1 MKIDQSKLKRQLKIV
16 SEWVQNKFSGTLEA
30 VTGFGK
36 TYTSLL
42 GAKEFFT
49 TLKEEGKLQQYQQ
62 ECDYMIVVA
71 VPTDYLRKKWT
82 EDLENFKL
90 TSWGKVRV
98 DTVHNLIKEEISTAL
113 FILDELHMYVGEDA
127 EKFPL
132 VFETVKAEAYFGLTA
147 TLGFEGIMRDLVDTF
162 CPVIDTVTT
171 QQALDNGWVSD
182 HVIYNLGITLPE
194 RDRKEYDKLNQS
206 FHKYFSTFGHS
217 WDVAKLCATDEN
229 YARRYAISR
238 NRDTEYIQIRA
249 WNFMRTMRARKDF
262 LYNAPVKLDVCEQ
275 IVSRFP
281 KRKTITFSQSTDFA
295 DDLAE
300 KLGDIAIAYHS
311 SLNTQIVDD
320 RGRLIATSKKVKRN
334 GKNKT
339 VYVDLETD
347 NEHTWKSIKDAYP
360 DLHLIRKGK
369 ATLRDEA
376 IKKFGDN
383 RYKINVMCTAKA
395 LDVGLDIPDIDMG
408 IIASGTSTT
417 RQNIQRNGRVIRYVE
432 GKQAIIIQLYILDS
446 QDESWLERRQED
458 GANVKWIYNIDQIA
472 A

>member
-1 MKIDQSKLKRQLKIV
+1 MKIDQSKLIRQEDIV
-16 SEWVQNKFSGTLEA
+16 SNWKINGFRGTLEA

-36 TYTSLL
+36 TYTALL

-49 TLKEEGKLQQYQQ
+49 TLKEASRLQHYQDK
-62 ECDYMIVVA
+62 CDYMIVVV

-82 EDLENFKL
+82 ADLQQFNL
-90 TSWGKVRV
+90 TAWGKVRV
-98 DTVHNLIKEEISTAL
+98 DTVHNLIKEDIHTAM

-127 EKFPL
+127 NKFPG
-132 VFETVKAEAYFGLTA
+132 VFQSVKANAYFGLTA
-147 TLGFEGIMRDLVDTF
+147 TLGFDGILRNLVDSF

-171 QQALDNGWVSD
+171 QEALVNGWVSD
-182 HVIYNLGITLPE
+182 HVIYNLGITLSE
-194 RDRKEYDKLNQS
+194 GDRREYDKLNQS
-206 FHKYFSTFGHS
+206 FHKYFSTFGHDF
-217 WDVAKLCATDEN
+217 DVVRRCASDEN

-238 NRDTEYIQIRA
+238 NQDREFIQIRA

-281 KRKTITFSQSTDFA
+281 DRKTITFSQSTDFA
-295 DDLAE
+295 DELAN
-300 KLGDIAIAYHS
+300 KLGDIALAYHS
-311 SLNTQIVDD
+311 NLATRIVNERDK
-320 RGRLIATSKKVKRN
+320 LVAVAKKVKRG

-339 VYVDLETD
+339 VYVDQATGK
-347 NEHTWKSIKDAYP
+347 EHSWSSIKKAYP

-369 ATLRDEA
+369 DTLRDEA
-376 IKKFGDN
+376 LNKFGDN
-383 RYKINVMCTAKA
+383 RYKISVMCTAKA

-432 GKQAIIIQLYILDS
+432 GKQAILIQLYILES
-446 QDESWLERRQED
+446 QDETWLEKRQED
-458 GANVKWIYNIDQIA
+458 GANVQWIYDIDQIA